1 MNDRT
6 NTLGNWACLAVAVIV
21 FGLLMGLRTE
31 LHSEWLRAVAAG
43 VAFVVLFT
51 TMNHLRKSK
60 PDGGTQQGASPNGD
74 PAKPHGDPGATEGPP
89 SVS

>member
-1 MNDRT
+1 
-6 NTLGNWACLAVAVIV
+6 LAVAVIV

-31 LHSEWLRAVAAG
+31 LHSDWLRAVAAG

-60 PDGGTQQGASPNGD
+60 PDSGTQQGCEVGSA
-74 PAKPHGDPGATEGPP
+74 PG
-89 SVS
+89 